1 VTAPA
6 RTDTPAARAFVWGG
20 AALFAASLAYFLFS
34 YGVTFRESATGPL
47 APRDVAI
54 DIALFSVFALHHSL
68 FARTP
73 LRDWVSRVASPQL
86 ERSIY
91 VWTASLMLILV
102 CALWRPIP
110 GVAWEVSGPGAW
122 ALRAATMA
130 GLLLTLRSAVMID
143 VWELAGVRPARVPA
157 PRPSSTPDPGLQ
169 TPDTGAEHREWGVRK
184 WGFRTDGPYGWVRHP
199 IYSGWI
205 LIVFGVTPMTM
216 TRLVFA
222 VVSCAYV
229 LFAIPLEER
238 MLRATSGGAYEA
250 YMRKVRSKLIP
261 GIY

>member
-1 VTAPA
+1 MLLLGENLKCSGRDDTVT
-6 RTDTPAARAFVWGG
+6 RI
-20 AALFAASLAYFLFS
+20 
-34 YGVTFRESATGPL
+34 
-47 APRDVAI
+47 AI

-91 VWTASLMLILV
+91 VWVASLMLILV

-157 PRPSSTPDPGLQ
+157 RRSWPACCFLCLWRPI
-169 TPDTGAEHREWGVRK
+169 VR
-184 WGFRTDGPYGWVRHP
+184 RR
-199 IYSGWI
+199 
-205 LIVFGVTPMTM
+205 
-216 TRLVFA
+216 
-222 VVSCAYV
+222 
-229 LFAIPLEER
+229 
-238 MLRATSGGAYEA
+238 
-250 YMRKVRSKLIP
+250 
-261 GIY
+261 